1 VSEKNFTLSVLDQS
15 PVREGG
21 TAAEA
26 LRDTIA
32 LAEATEKLGYKRFWV
47 AEHHSLPGFAGT
59 SPEIMVGQIAARTKT
74 IRVGSGGVML
84 SHYSAF
90 KVAEVFRMLDSLYPG
105 RIDLGVGRA
114 PGSDPRTAAALSYPS
129 QTKDINRFPEQ
140 IDDVIAYLHDSHD
153 PSHPFASIRAAPT
166 PTSTAPEVWL
176 LGSGIDSA
184 YMAAERGLPF
194 SYAHFFGAGTENG
207 PRIAEA
213 YRKHFQPSQ
222 FLSEPLV
229 NVAVHIVCAETAE
242 EAKRLAASRNL
253 VRLNIVRNR
262 RRGVPSPEEAL
273 AYPYTPEE
281 RAYLEQFSRVNID
294 GSPEQVKAQLEAVAE
309 AYQTTDITVVTI
321 VYDFAAKIRSYELV
335 AKACEING

>member
-1 VSEKNFTLSVLDQS
+1 MTSQKFTLSVLDQS
-15 PVREGG
+15 PVRDGG

-90 KVAEVFRMLDSLYPG
+90 KVAEVFRMLEYLYPG
-105 RIDLGVGRA
+105 RIDLGIGRA

-129 QTKDINRFPEQ
+129 PAKDINRFPEQ
-140 IDDVIAYLHDSHD
+140 VDDVIAYLHDSHE
-153 PSHPFASIRAAPT
+153 SEHPFAAVRVGPT
-166 PTSTAPEVWL
+166 ASETAPEVWL

-194 SYAHFFGAGTENG
+194 SYAHFFGAGTEHG

-213 YRKHFQPSQ
+213 YRQRFRPSQ
-222 FLSEPLV
+222 FLVEPLV
-229 NVAVHIVCAETAE
+229 NVAVHVVCAETE
-242 EAKRLAASRNL
+242 KEAKRLAASRNL
-253 VRLNIVRNR
+253 VRLNIVRGR
-262 RRGVPSPEEAL
+262 RRGVPTPEEAL
-273 AYPYTPEE
+273 AYPYSPEE
-281 RAYLEQFSRVNID
+281 EAYLEQFSRVNID
-294 GSPEQVKAQLEAVAE
+294 GTPEQVKEQLETIAE
-309 AYQTTDITVVTI
+309 LYQTTDLTVVTI
-321 VYDFAAKIRSYELV
+321 VYDFAKKIRSYELV
-335 AKACEING
+335 AEVCGL

>member
-1 VSEKNFTLSVLDQS
+1 
-15 PVREGG
+15 
-21 TAAEA
+21 
-26 LRDTIA
+26 
-32 LAEATEKLGYKRFWV
+32 
-47 AEHHSLPGFAGT
+47 
-59 SPEIMVGQIAARTKT
+59 
-74 IRVGSGGVML
+74 
-84 SHYSAF
+84 
-90 KVAEVFRMLDSLYPG
+90 
-105 RIDLGVGRA
+105 
-114 PGSDPRTAAALSYPS
+114 
-129 QTKDINRFPEQ
+129 
-140 IDDVIAYLHDSHD
+140 
-153 PSHPFASIRAAPT
+153 
-166 PTSTAPEVWL
+166 
-176 LGSGIDSA
+176 
-184 YMAAERGLPF
+184 MAAERGLPF

-242 EAKRLAASRNL
+242 EAKRLASSRNL

-294 GSPEQVKAQLEAVAE
+294 GSPEQVKTQLETVAE
-309 AYQTTDITVVTI
+309 SYQTTDITVVTI

-335 AKACEING
+335 AEVCGGK